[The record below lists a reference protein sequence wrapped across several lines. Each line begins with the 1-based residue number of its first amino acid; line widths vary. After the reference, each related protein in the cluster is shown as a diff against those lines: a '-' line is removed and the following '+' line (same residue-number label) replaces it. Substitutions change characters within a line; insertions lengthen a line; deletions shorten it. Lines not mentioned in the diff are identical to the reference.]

1 MDIGDTLTLPSPGGR
16 GFSEKKE
23 EDRMLYRGMDR
34 AALDAAYNNGAAV
47 ADAPRFRADWASR
60 SAEIR
65 GRHAATLDI
74 AYGAAPRARLDLFL
88 AEPVGKATLIFIH
101 GGYWQMNAK
110 ENFAFVAEGPLAQG
124 INVAS
129 LGYTLAPEAGMDQ
142 IVGEIRAAVSFLAA
156 DLGRYGVDP
165 SRLYVS
171 GWSAGG
177 HLTALAMSDPPI
189 SGGLAVSGIYDL
201 EPMRRCYL
209 NDKLGLD
216 AATAQRNSP
225 LFHLPERAGRLV
237 VTVGG
242 AELPELQRQSAEYFA
257 AWTAYGLVADFV
269 ALPGCNHFSAI
280 EELARPGGRLVA
292 ALRQLIA
299 DTGGSR

>member
-1 MDIGDTLTLPSPGGR
+1 
-16 GFSEKKE
+16 
-23 EDRMLYRGMDR
+23 MLYRGMDR
-34 AALDAAYNNGAAV
+34 TALDAAYNNGAAV
-47 ADAPRFRADWASR
+47 ADAPRFRADCASR
-60 SAEIR
+60 SAER
-65 GRHAATLDI
+65 RTRHAATLDI

-88 AEPVGKATLIFIH
+88 ADPPGRATLIFIH

-110 ENFAFVAEGPLAQG
+110 ESFAFVAAGPLAHG

-129 LGYTLAPEAGMDQ
+129 LGYTLAPEADIDR
-142 IVGEIRAAVSFLAA
+142 IVGEIRAAIAWLAGN
-156 DLGRYGVDP
+156 LVRYGGDP
-165 SRLYVS
+165 ARLYVS

-177 HLTALAMSDPPI
+177 HLTAMAMSDPRI

-216 AATAQRNSP
+216 AATARRNSP
-225 LFHLPERAGRLV
+225 LFHLPEHAGRLV

-257 AWTAYGLVADFV
+257 AWTAHGLAADFV
-269 ALPGCNHFSAI
+269 ALPDCNHFSAL
-280 EELARPGGRLVA
+280 EELARPAGRLVA

-299 DTGGSR
+299 DTGG

>member
-1 MDIGDTLTLPSPGGR
+1 
-16 GFSEKKE
+16 
-23 EDRMLYRGMDR
+23 MLYRGMDR

-47 ADAPRFRADWASR
+47 SDAPRFRADWAAR
-60 SAEIR
+60 SEAMR

-74 AYGAAPRARLDLFL
+74 SYGPAPRARLDLFL
-88 AEPVGKATLIFIH
+88 AAPRGGATLIFIH

-110 ENFAFVAEGPLAQG
+110 ENFAFVAEGPLAHG

-129 LGYTLAPEAGMDQ
+129 LGYTLAPEASIDE
-142 IVGEIRAAVSFLAA
+142 IAGEIGAATGWLVGNLARHGA
-156 DLGRYGVDP
+156 DP
-165 SRLYVS
+165 ARLYVS

-177 HLTALAMSDPPI
+177 HLTAMAMSDPRI
-189 SGGLAVSGIYDL
+189 SGGLAVSGIFDL
-201 EPMRRCYL
+201 EPIRRCYL

-216 AATAQRNSP
+216 AAAARRNSP

-257 AWTAYGLVADFV
+257 AWTAHGLAADFV

-299 DTGGSR
+299 DTAGG

>member
-1 MDIGDTLTLPSPGGR
+1 
-16 GFSEKKE
+16 
-23 EDRMLYRGMDR
+23 MLYRGMDR

-47 ADAPRFRADWASR
+47 SDAPRFRAEWAAR
-60 SAEIR
+60 SEVMR
-65 GRHAATLDI
+65 SRHAATLDI
-74 AYGAAPRARLDLFL
+74 PYGEGPRARLDLFL
-88 AEPVGKATLIFIH
+88 ADPGGEATLIFIH
-101 GGYWQMNAK
+101 GGYWQTNAK
-110 ENFAFVAEGPLAQG
+110 ESFAFVAEGPLAHG
-124 INVAS
+124 INVAA

-142 IVGEIRAAVSFLAA
+142 IVGEIRAAVAFLATN
-156 DLGRYGVDP
+156 LGRYRVDP
-165 SRLYVS
+165 ASLYVS

-177 HLTALAMSDPPI
+177 HLTALAMSEPAI
-189 SGGLAVSGIYDL
+189 RGGLAVSGIYDL

-216 AATAQRNSP
+216 LATAQRNSP

-242 AELPELQRQSAEYFA
+242 AELPELQRQSQEYFA
-257 AWTAYGLVADFV
+257 AWTSHGLTADFV

-280 EELARPGGRLVA
+280 EALARPGGRLVA

-299 DTGGSR
+299 DTSGA

>member
-1 MDIGDTLTLPSPGGR
+1 
-16 GFSEKKE
+16 
-23 EDRMLYRGMDR
+23 MLYRGMDR
-34 AALDAAYNNGAAV
+34 TALDAAYNNGAAV
-47 ADAPRFRADWASR
+47 ADAPRFRADWAAR
-60 SAEIR
+60 SAALRE
-65 GRHAATLDI
+65 RHQATLDI
-74 AYGAAPRARLDLFL
+74 AYGAAPRAKLDLFL
-88 AEPVGKATLIFIH
+88 ADRPGKATLIFIH

-110 ENFAFVAEGPLAQG
+110 ENFAFVAEGPLAHG

-142 IVGEIRAAVSFLAA
+142 IVGEIRAAVAFLA
-156 DLGRYGVDP
+156 DNLGRYRVDP
-165 SRLYVS
+165 ASLYVS

-177 HLTALAMSDPPI
+177 HLTALAMDDPRI
-189 SGGLAVSGIYDL
+189 RGGLAVSGIYDL

-242 AELPELQRQSAEYFA
+242 AELPELQRQSQEYFA
-257 AWTAYGLVADFV
+257 AWTAHGLTADFV

-280 EELARPGGRLVA
+280 EALARPGGRLVA
-292 ALRQLIA
+292 ALRQLIV
-299 DTGGSR
+299 DTSDA

>member
-1 MDIGDTLTLPSPGGR
+1 
-16 GFSEKKE
+16 
-23 EDRMLYRGMDR
+23 MLYRGMDR

-60 SAEIR
+60 SAALRE
-65 GRHAATLDI
+65 RHAATLDI
-74 AYGAAPRARLDLFL
+74 VYGAAPRAKLDLFL
-88 AEPVGKATLIFIH
+88 AAPPGRATLIFIH

-110 ENFAFVAEGPLAQG
+110 ENFAFVAEGPLAHG

-129 LGYTLAPEAGMDQ
+129 LGYTLAPDAGMDQ
-142 IVGEIRAAVSFLAA
+142 IAGEIRAAIAWLSGNLA
-156 DLGRYGVDP
+156 RYGADP
-165 SRLYVS
+165 SRLYAS

-177 HLTALAMSDPPI
+177 HLTALAMSDPRI
-189 SGGLAVSGIYDL
+189 RGGLAVSGIYDL

-216 AATAQRNSP
+216 AAAAQRNSP
-225 LFHLPERAGRLV
+225 LFHLPENAGRLV
-237 VTVGG
+237 VTVGA

-257 AWTAYGLVADFV
+257 AWTAHGLIADFV

-280 EELARPGGRLVA
+280 EELARPEGRLVA

-299 DTGGSR
+299 DTGGGD

>member
-1 MDIGDTLTLPSPGGR
+1 
-16 GFSEKKE
+16 
-23 EDRMLYRGMDR
+23 MLYRGMDR

-47 ADAPRFRADWASR
+47 AEAPRFRADWAER
-60 SAEIR
+60 SAVLR
-65 GRHAATLDI
+65 ARHAATLDI
-74 AYGAAPRARLDLFL
+74 AYGEAPRAKLDLFL
-88 AEPVGKATLIFIH
+88 AEPRGTATLIFIH

-110 ENFAFVAEGPLAQG
+110 ENFAFIAEGPLAHG

-129 LGYTLAPEAGMDQ
+129 LCYTLAPEAAMDR
-142 IVGEIRAAVSFLAA
+142 IVGEIRAAVAWLAGN
-156 DLGRYGVDP
+156 LGRYGADP

-177 HLTALAMSDPPI
+177 HLTALAMSDARI

-216 AATAQRNSP
+216 AATARRHSP
-225 LFHLPERAGRLV
+225 LFHLPDSAGRLV

-242 AELPELQRQSAEYFA
+242 GELPELQRQSAEYFA
-257 AWTAYGLVADFV
+257 AWTAHGLTADFV
-269 ALPGCNHFSAI
+269 ALPGCHHFSAI
-280 EELARPGGRLVA
+280 EELARAGGRLVA

-299 DTGGSR
+299 DTSG

>member
-1 MDIGDTLTLPSPGGR
+1 MR
-16 GFSEKKE
+16 
-23 EDRMLYRGMDR
+23 YRGMDR

-47 ADAPRFRADWASR
+47 QDAPRFRAEWAAR
-60 SAEIR
+60 SEAMR

-74 AYGAAPRARLDLFL
+74 PYGAAPRARLDLFL
-88 AEPVGKATLIFIH
+88 TDPPGKATLVFIH

-110 ENFAFVAEGPLAQG
+110 ENFAFVAEGPLAHG
-124 INVAS
+124 VNVAS

-142 IVGEIRAAVSFLAA
+142 IVGEIGAATGWLVGNLARHGA
-156 DLGRYGVDP
+156 DP
-165 SRLYVS
+165 ARLYVS

-177 HLTALAMSDPPI
+177 HLTALAMSDPRV
-189 SGGLAVSGIYDL
+189 SGGLAVSGIYEL
-201 EPMRRCYL
+201 EPIRRCYL

-216 AATAQRNSP
+216 AAAARRNSP

-257 AWTAYGLVADFV
+257 AWTAHGLAADFV

-299 DTGGSR
+299 DTSDG